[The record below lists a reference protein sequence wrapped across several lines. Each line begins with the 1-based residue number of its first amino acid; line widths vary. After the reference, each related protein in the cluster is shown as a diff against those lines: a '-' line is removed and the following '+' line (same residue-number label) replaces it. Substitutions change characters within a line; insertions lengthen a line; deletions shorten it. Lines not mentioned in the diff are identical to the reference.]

1 MSTAA
6 APPPM
11 LLSVAPNGARRTK
24 ADHPALPITA
34 LEIAATAAACC
45 EAGAGLIHLHVRD
58 RDGRHT
64 LDGDAYREA
73 IAAIRAEV
81 GDRLIVQATTEAV
94 GVYAPE
100 QQMAMV
106 KDVRPEA
113 VSLALREL
121 IPDATHEK
129 PAAEFFTWLHRERI
143 LPQYILFSADE
154 VVWFKDLRR
163 RGIVPGDKVFVLYV
177 LGRYTKG
184 QVSAPTDLLP
194 FLAIEGARDW
204 PWGLCAFGASEG
216 ACALAAAALGGHPRV
231 GFENNWL
238 LSDGSLAPDNAALVT
253 QVADGARLLG
263 RPLADA
269 ATARTLLA

>member
-1 MSTAA
+1 MSDPVAST
-6 APPPM
+6 PM
-11 LLSVAPNGARRTK
+11 LISVAPNGARRTK
-24 ADHPALPITA
+24 ADHPGIPITA
-34 LEIAATAAACC
+34 LEIADTAAACRD
-45 EAGAGLIHLHVRD
+45 AGAGLIHLHVRD
-58 RDGRHT
+58 REGRHT

-73 IAAIRAEV
+73 IAAIREEV
-81 GDRLIVQATTEAV
+81 GDGLIIQTTTEAV
-94 GVYAPE
+94 GVYAPAE
-100 QQMAMV
+100 QMAMV

-121 IPDATHEK
+121 IPDAAHEK
-129 PAAEFFTWLHRERI
+129 PAAEFFAWLRRERI
-143 LPQYILFSADE
+143 IAQYILFSADE

-177 LGRYTKG
+177 LGRYAKG

-194 FLAIEGARDW
+194 FLAIEGARGW
-204 PWGLCAFGASEG
+204 LWGLCAFGASEA

-238 LSDGSLAPDNAALVT
+238 LSDGSLAPDNTALVA

-269 ATARTLLA
+269 QTARALLA

>member
-1 MSTAA
+1 MNAA

-24 ADHPALPITA
+24 ADHPALPVTA
-34 LEIAATAAACC
+34 PEIAATAAACC

-58 RDGRHT
+58 KDGRHT

-94 GVYAPE
+94 GIYTPE

-106 KDVRPEA
+106 RDVRPEA

-121 IPDATHEK
+121 IPDAGHEK
-129 PAAEFFTWLHRERI
+129 PAAEFFAWLRRERI
-143 LPQYILFSADE
+143 IPQYILFSADE

-163 RGIVPGDKVFVLYV
+163 RGIVPDDKVFVLYV

-184 QVSAPTDLLP
+184 QVSTPTDLLP
-194 FLAIEGARDW
+194 FLAVEGARDW
-204 PWGLCAFGASEG
+204 FWGLCAFGASEG

-238 LSDGSLAPDNAALVT
+238 LSDGSFAPDNAALVT

-269 ATARTLLA
+269 STARELLA